1 MFFEV
6 KHGSNMENELGEQ
19 RQEALAGV
27 ISRQLSADKPLAHRL
42 EHQLSKGSNT
52 LLDRTCT

>member
-1 MFFEV
+1 
-6 KHGSNMENELGEQ
+6 MENELGEQ